1 MENKIKFIIIGL
13 ISVLVISFLITLQTY
28 SAKTSLL
35 KEREDLKR
43 ENLSLANKI
52 EEGIQDARRF
62 QDRVSAL
69 NIDVDR
75 AIREKEELQSKYNV
89 LVKTRDQI
97 LEELKS
103 ARTKREAPAEVQAQ
117 PQLGDTYWAGILKA
131 KTDLEFQLENIR
143 NELKDIRINNEQLQ
157 REKATLDLEAN
168 SLNREKQ
175 DLQRQLEYN
184 QKLMDSI
191 AQELVR
197 EKNDKF
203 QIHDNLKLIRNENAL
218 LRRQLK
224 SLNNRKISL
233 ERKLSEIQKNKEG
246 RQQAQVSKMQG
257 QSVELPPIVV
267 RPKAEAETAA
277 LEVTETKEG
286 SVLAI
291 NRENNFVIIDLGQEW
306 GVKVGD
312 TFRVYREEKPIADI
326 EVIQVRQEIAA
337 CDIKKETTP
346 IKVGDIVR

>member
-233 ERKLSEIQKNKEG
+233 ERKLSEIH
-246 RQQAQVSKMQG
+246 
-257 QSVELPPIVV
+257 
-267 RPKAEAETAA
+267 
-277 LEVTETKEG
+277 
-286 SVLAI
+286 
-291 NRENNFVIIDLGQEW
+291 RENNFVIIDLGQER
-306 GVKVGD
+306 GVKAGD
-312 TFRVYREEKPIADI
+312 TFKVYREEKPIADI